1 LASSSAPSGAAIPAC
16 PPPPY
21 PETGP
26 KRVVVPPGAVDTQA
40 HVIGLPPAYPFVAQR
55 SYTPTE
61 ATAAHYLQMLDA
73 AGMTYGVLIQV
84 SVHGTDNRL
93 MLEVLRAHPQRLK
106 GIAVAPLGL
115 KDAEYR
121 AMKEAGVVGLR
132 LNVLYGG
139 GVGFDKVADYGK
151 LCAEMGWHM
160 QFLTRP
166 DVLRENKHHL
176 AKLPVP
182 FVVDHMGHVDARK
195 GVGDPDFQVLVGLVR
210 DGCWVKLSGAYRMID
225 TGPLYPEVTPFAQ
238 ALFAAGPDRCLW
250 GSDWPHVANYG
261 PMPSVGEL
269 LDRMADWVPAR
280 ADQHKIFVANPH
292 RLYGFS
298 MPPA

>member
-1 LASSSAPSGAAIPAC
+1 
-16 PPPPY
+16 
-21 PETGP
+21 
-26 KRVVVPPGAVDTQA
+26 VVVPKGAVDTQA
-40 HVIGLPPAYPFVAQR
+40 HVIGVPPEYPYVAQR
-55 SYTPTE
+55 SYTPHE
-61 ATAAHYLQMLDA
+61 ASLAHYLEMLDA

-93 MLEVLRAHPQRLK
+93 TLDALRAQSKRLK

-115 KDAEYR
+115 KDAAYR
-121 AMKEAGVVGLR
+121 AMKEAGIVGLR

-139 GVGFDKVADYGK
+139 GIGFDKVADYGK

-210 DGCWVKLSGAYRMID
+210 DGCWVKLSGSYRMID
-225 TGPLYPEVTPFAQ
+225 TGPRYPEVTPFAQ
-238 ALFAAGPDRCLW
+238 ALFAAAPDRCLW

-261 PMPSVGEL
+261 PMPTVGDL
-269 LDRMADWVPAR
+269 VDLMADWVPSKD
-280 ADQHKIFVANPH
+280 DQYKVFVTNPH
-292 RLYGFS
+292 RLYGF
-298 MPPA
+298 PPAR